1 MNKYIVLTIVGSTLY
16 YDFKEINNEEKKYVN
31 KNVINDNTLFYTL
44 KYLKKN
50 LNNIILVL
58 KSNNNYYDTIIV
70 KKLVTF
76 KYVVDLILHL
86 NIVYLKL
93 DFASTLSLEDYE
105 MILSLNILKQID
117 CYYMPLFIK
126 EKYINKNILV
136 NLYNYNK
143 VSDRFL
149 LQQDSFDYETL
160 YYRKT
165 LDIKEEYPGLLDDI
179 KEFLRINYNLKSI
192 NIYIFSKELISSI
205 IDLVKN
211 DESRN
216 VIVFLHQK
224 NDKGS
229 FIVNNFEWL
238 KELNKKCRKDYTC
251 EFRIVYS
258 KSFLKNN
265 LFKQLTFNNLKLI
278 TSLCIYIS
286 VVSLII
292 VKTYEYI
299 DKVNVDKIN
308 MDIINSSYA
317 HSNNE
322 DKELEQLEETEIDI
336 DEELIEEL
344 EREESEKSTSK
355 TQEPAKPK
363 KTRAQIIADM
373 KKKYSF
379 ENMFDN
385 LKKINNE
392 TVGYLVINN
401 TEVSYPVVQ
410 HSDNNY
416 YLKHDFYKKQKVVG
430 WIFMDYRNN
439 PNDFD
444 DNTIIY
450 GHYSSGYGIMF
461 GTLKNILTSKWRSNK
476 DNMIFTF
483 DTKEGRHRYKIF
495 AGYKVD
501 YTTDYLVTNFGDE
514 AYFNEF
520 VTMIRGR
527 SVFQTDDEIKYG
539 DKILTLSTCAGGG
552 NRRLVIHAVLLKEEE

>member
-1 MNKYIVLTIVGSTLY
+1 MEKYIVLTINGSILY
-16 YDFKEINNEEKKYVN
+16 YDFKELDKEEKKNVN
-31 KNVINDNTLFYTL
+31 KNVIVNNTLFYTL
-44 KYLKKN
+44 NYLKKN
-50 LNNIILVL
+50 LVSIISLL

-70 KKLVTF
+70 QKLVTF
-76 KYVVDLILHL
+76 KYVTEIMVNL
-86 NIVYLKL
+86 NIQYLKL

-105 MILSLNILKQID
+105 LILSKTNIKQID
-117 CYYMPLFIK
+117 CYYMPIFIK
-126 EKYINKNILV
+126 EKFENKNVLV
-136 NLYNYNK
+136 NLYNFNK
-143 VSDRFL
+143 VSDRFI

-192 NIYIFSKELISSI
+192 NIYVFSKELISSI
-205 IDLVKN
+205 IELVKN
-211 DESRN
+211 DESKN

-224 NDKGS
+224 DDKGS
-229 FIVNNFEWL
+229 FITKNFEWL
-238 KELNKKCRKDYTC
+238 KELNKKCRKEYTC

-258 KSFLKNN
+258 NSFLKNN

-286 VVSLII
+286 IVSIII

-299 DKVNVDKIN
+299 DKVNVDLIN
-308 MDIINSSYA
+308 MDLINSSYA
-317 HSNNE
+317 HLNNQN
-322 DKELEQLEETEIDI
+322 KELEELEENQFDI
-336 DEELIEEL
+336 DEELLNEL
-344 EREESEKSTSK
+344 VEESNKKSTKES
-355 TQEPAKPK
+355 KPK
-363 KTRAQIIADM
+363 KTREEIIAEM
-373 KKKYSF
+373 KKKYTF
-379 ENMFDN
+379 DNMFDK
-385 LKKINNE
+385 LKKTNNE

-416 YLKHDFYKKQKVVG
+416 YLKHDFYKKKKVVG

-439 PNDFD
+439 PKDFD

-476 DNMIFTF
+476 DNMIFTY

-501 YTTDYLVTNFGDE
+501 YTTDYLVTNFYDE
-514 AYFNEF
+514 NAYDDF
-520 VTMIRGR
+520 VKMIRGR
-527 SVFQTDDEIKYG
+527 SVFQTDDVIKYG

-552 NRRLVIHAVLLKEEE
+552 NRRLVIHAVLLKEDE